1 MRLGFHYHI
10 PAFAV
15 DGKIFTIAFQ
25 GVFLDSLAEHCSSLV
40 LYMYKPTSSEMK
52 ELDYEL
58 ISKNVELVSL
68 MEHYSIP
75 KRIILYRSIR
85 KIILRMPEQID
96 ILLVRAPTPLLPL
109 ITKDIK
115 GKIPFS
121 YLVVGEMS
129 KHVSDIK
136 QPEWRKFLIRLYV
149 MWNESKQERYAKK
162 ALVFANSKL
171 TFDKYKVF
179 SKKCV
184 EIRTTTLKKS
194 DFFVRKDTC
203 QNKTIQ
209 VLYTGRIEQ
218 DKGVLEITEAVA
230 KLNSEGIDCILNIV
244 GWALAN
250 DSTVKLMEEIADRCN
265 IKHKLLFHGF
275 KKVGEELFRFYRD
288 ADIFVV
294 ASQNNEGFPRTI
306 WESLA
311 HSVPVI
317 AVPVG
322 SIPYFIKDNFD
333 ALFIERKSAE
343 DIKQKIKLLLES
355 PSLRQRLIKNGLETV
370 KEVTLEI
377 QSKKMIDELIIFA
390 NQ

>member
-10 PAFAV
+10 PAFEV

-25 GVFLDSLAEHCSSLV
+25 GVFLDSLAEHCSKLV

-58 ISKNVELVSL
+58 TSKNVELISL
-68 MEHYSIP
+68 MEHFSIP
-75 KRIILYRSIR
+75 KRIMLYRSIR
-85 KIILRMPEQID
+85 KIILKMPEQID

-115 GKIPFS
+115 GKIPYS

-129 KHVSDIK
+129 KHVDDIK
-136 QPEWRKFLIRLYV
+136 QPEWRKSLIRLYV
-149 MWNESKQERYAKK
+149 RWNESKQEQYSKH

-171 TFDKYKVF
+171 TFDKYKIF
-179 SKKCV
+179 SKECV

-194 DFFVRKDTC
+194 DFFIRKDTC
-203 QNKTIQ
+203 QNKQIQ

-218 DKGVLEITEAVA
+218 DKGLLEITKAVGN
-230 KLNSEGIDCILNIV
+230 LNFQGFDCILNIV
-244 GWALAN
+244 GWALPN
-250 DSTVKLMEEIADRCN
+250 DNTVQLMEEIAERFN
-265 IKHKLLFHGF
+265 MKHKLLFHGF
-275 KKVGEELFRFYRD
+275 KKVGEELFGFYRD

-311 HSVPVI
+311 HSLPVI

-322 SIPYFIKDNFD
+322 SIALFLKDEFDCLFIKRKD
-333 ALFIERKSAE
+333 AN
-343 DIKQKIKLLLES
+343 DITEKIKKLIKNPE
-355 PSLRQRLIKNGLETV
+355 LRQNLILNGLETV

-377 QSKKMIDELIIFA
+377 QSKKMIDQL
-390 NQ
+390 NQHLHS